1 MKPSKNKHFKRIET
15 GEIFE
20 GEIFLGIYDKKEN
33 YTEVSEEEYQEYLTS
48 LKAQREVGDENGS
61 E

>member
-20 GEIFLGIYDKKEN
+20 GEIILGIYDKEEN
-33 YTEVSEEEYQEYLTS
+33 YTEVSEEEYQEYLKS
-48 LKAQREVGDENGS
+48 LTEEKEEPTK
-61 E
+61 

>member
-20 GEIFLGIYDKKEN
+20 GEIILGIYDKEEN
-33 YTEVSEEEYQEYLTS
+33 YTEVSDTEYQEYLKS
-48 LKAQREVGDENGS
+48 LTEKKEEPT